1 MQNLLVRSKS
11 AIIQPSGALC
21 AANSEKFQDQ
31 INTAVLSEEND
42 SLLVDLGMVD
52 FIDSK
57 GLMVL
62 LSAHKE
68 AVKLGKRFSLFGV
81 SKPARMVLELTQ
93 LDQVFEILDAAVYPE
108 LMAA

>member
-11 AIIQPSGALC
+11 AIIKPCGSLC
-21 AANSEKFQDQ
+21 AANSEKFRDQ
-31 INTAVLSEEND
+31 INSAVLSEEND
-42 SLLVDLGMVD
+42 SLFVDLGMVD

-93 LDQVFEILDAAVYPE
+93 LDQVFEILEVSLYPE